1 MAGNCAP
8 PITVKGA
15 VIVLFQAL
23 EEIPPHGNT
32 LWLGKTY
39 FEKPE
44 RRPIVQYGNGNQV
57 VCGEHATGTTGG
69 AQIYTSPG
77 SSMTGNR
84 HHLNVF
90 SEEDLFEEELN

>member
-1 MAGNCAP
+1 MSYSTVRTDTLNTDRWGSAASDSAAAAALSAIQRSMAGNCAP

-32 LWLGKTY
+32 SWLGNTY

-44 RRPIVQYGNGNQV
+44 RRPIVQYGSENQV
-57 VCGEHATGTTGG
+57 ACGEHATGK
-69 AQIYTSPG
+69 
-77 SSMTGNR
+77 
-84 HHLNVF
+84 
-90 SEEDLFEEELN
+90 